1 MKKTLALILAMCMA
15 FSLCACGQKTAPAV
29 VETSPVAEATTETVD
44 EEVAPEEAEAAP
56 PEEATGV
63 TVQLTPFDQIPC
75 DTSKDAN
82 RDAYDIGLMFC
93 DMANEYWVNTASGVE
108 ARCAERNCNYNVS
121 SSNNTSSEDIRLIE
135 NYINA
140 GMDAVIA
147 GFYSTEAAEDVSKQ
161 CIDAGIPLLSY
172 CFGNKNH
179 SSEIVS
185 DNYADGGKIS
195 QVAADYIT
203 KTPSLAEKD
212 EIVVAFGTI
221 TSVESMKVRCDG
233 MKAKFLELV
242 PNAKVVDIEKNL
254 DSTAKAYDW
263 MEEVLLVEPNVDI
276 VLGFCDAISIGA
288 AEALKDAGYTG
299 DQVAVF
305 GMDGSASA
313 CACIAEEN
321 GVFKATVAYD
331 TFEMGKG
338 LVDIAI
344 AILDGDEVASEYEY
358 ITPTIIDSNNVAQFY
373 SA

>member
-1 MKKTLALILAMCMA
+1 MKKTLAIILALCMIFA
-15 FSLCACGQKTAPAV
+15 LCACGQKAAAP
-29 VETSPVAEATTETVD
+29 ATTEATVV
-44 EEVAPEEAEAAP
+44 EEKAEAAEAVEATPP
-56 PEEATGV
+56 PEAATGV
-63 TVQLTPFDQIPC
+63 TVTLTPFDQIPH
-75 DTSKDAN
+75 DTSNDAN
-82 RDAYDIGLMFC
+82 REAYDIGLMFC
-93 DMANEYWVNTASGVE
+93 DMANEYWVNTAAGVE
-108 ARCAERNCNYNVS
+108 ARCAERNCNYNVT

-172 CFGNKNH
+172 CFGNTNH

-185 DNYADGGKIS
+185 DNYSDGGKIA
-195 QVAADYIT
+195 QVAADYIAN
-203 KTPSLAEKD
+203 TPALKDKD

-263 MEEVLLVEPNVDI
+263 MEEVLLVEPDVDI

-299 DQVAVF
+299 DKVAVF

-321 GVFKATVAYD
+321 ATFKATVAYD
-331 TFEMGKG
+331 TYEMGKA

-344 AILDGDEVASEYEY
+344 AILDGQEVATEYEY
-358 ITPTIIDSNNVAQFY
+358 ITPTIIDASNVDQFY